1 MRKRLRIYLPFA
13 ANELKRQLAYKGAF
27 YLFILVHLFGSFIS
41 YYLWMAIYGSSE
53 EAVIG
58 GLTQSEMVVY
68 VFMVYVTASIVTAS
82 VSTIVSDDVVKGTV
96 AMNLIKPID
105 YRMSLIAMASGNM
118 AYRFLVPS
126 VFIWIGLEFY
136 KIKVLGLAPVT
147 IAGIFLYLT
156 SCLMSFLISVLFDFC
171 FGMLAFFTTYI
182 FGMRMAKEALLSFL
196 TGQLIPISFFPAAMQ
211 RVFDFLPFSSMVYT
225 PVMIYLGKY
234 TGETLVFMMLR
245 QAAWVVLLYVAGSLI
260 WRQGPFTPL
269 RSRYHPTR
277 AVRLSK
283 LTAIQAVKFPS

>member
-53 EAVIG
+53 KAVIG
-58 GLTQSEMVVY
+58 GLTQEEMVVY
-68 VFMVYVTASIVTAS
+68 VFMVYVTGSVVTAS
-82 VSTIVSDDVVKGTV
+82 ISTMVSEDVVKGTV

-105 YRMSLIAMASGNM
+105 YRLSLIAMASGNM
-118 AYRFLVPS
+118 VYRFLVPS
-126 VFIWIGLEFY
+126 VFIWIGLEIY

-147 IAGIFLYLT
+147 IAGIFLYLI
-156 SCLMSFLISVLFDFC
+156 SCVMSFLIYVLFDFC

-182 FGMRMAKEALLSFL
+182 FGMRMAKDALLSFL
-196 TGQLIPISFFPAAMQ
+196 TGQLIPISFFPDAMQ

-234 TGETLVFMMLR
+234 TGQTLAFMLLR
-245 QAAWVVLLYVAGSLI
+245 QAAWVVLLYVLGSLI
-260 WRQGPFTPL
+260 WRQV
-269 RSRYHPTR
+269 TR
-277 AVRLSK
+277 RLVV
-283 LTAIQAVKFPS
+283 LGG